1 MMRRILPI
9 SPGRGQLRDWL
20 SAVGRPALIREQVPV
35 AHLAAGHIVHLRC
48 PDAPVAGCGL
58 HLPSGEDI
66 GAWRA
71 HEGLLGV
78 STHSLE
84 EALSA
89 EDAGADYVL
98 LSPVFRP
105 TSKPEDDRP
114 TLGLEGLE
122 AAQRRLGIPVFAL
135 GGITPAN
142 AEAVLAVTFG
152 VAVLGFLAEVPER
165 IQEFPC

>member
-1 MMRRILPI
+1 MSSSTPTESQDRAARRAAAPPAIRIAPSL
-9 SPGRGQLRDWL
+9 L
-20 SAVGRPALIREQVPV
+20 SCDFARIGEGV
-35 AHLAAGHIVHLRC
+35 AR
-48 PDAPVAGCGL
+48 
-58 HLPSGEDI
+58 
-66 GAWRA
+66 
-71 HEGLLGV
+71 
-78 STHSLE
+78 
-84 EALSA
+84 A